1 MTPTS
6 GRLLARNTL
15 FNLLGQAAPMVAAV
29 VSIPILIHSI
39 GTERFAIL
47 SLAWIVIGY
56 FSLFDLGLSRALTQ
70 VVADRLGA
78 SDGRDLPE
86 VVWTALALMS
96 ALGVVGAV
104 LLAGVSP
111 WVVRG
116 GLNVPPALRA
126 ETIQTMYLLALGLPF
141 VISAGGLRGV
151 LEAYQRF
158 DVVNAIRI
166 PTGVFSY
173 LGPLLVLPF
182 THSLAAVVAVLLV
195 GRVAGWVAHLYFC
208 VRVVPELGARV
219 VMRPHLVTPLLR
231 FGGWITAS
239 NVISPL
245 MTYVDRFVIGALLP
259 VAAVA
264 YYVTP
269 YEVVTKLWVIPGA
282 VAGAVFPALAGN
294 YAQNRLHAR
303 ELFFAGVRATMVALF
318 PVVLILF
325 TLAPEG
331 LQLWLGAEFGRES
344 TPVLRWLA
352 AGVLINSIGQVAGAA
367 VQGAARPDLAA
378 KLHAAE
384 LPFYMV
390 SLWFLVREYGVTGA
404 AIAWTL
410 RVGVDAVV
418 LLSMSDRLLAP
429 GARVSPW
436 ALGALAMAGA
446 ALALGTLPHGTGAK
460 VLFLAAAC
468 PAFAALAWFGVVQPH
483 ERARVLARLG
493 SHRGTEARR

>member
-1 MTPTS
+1 MTQTS

-29 VSIPILIHSI
+29 VTIPILIHSI

-47 SLAWIVIGY
+47 TLAWIVIGY
-56 FSLFDLGLSRALTQ
+56 FSLFDFGLSRALTQ

-78 SDGRDLPE
+78 SDARDLPE

-96 ALGVVGAV
+96 ALGVAGAV
-104 LLAGVSP
+104 LLAAVSP

-116 GLNVPPALRA
+116 GLNVPPELRT
-126 ETIQTMYLLALGLPF
+126 ETIRTLYLLALGLPF

-158 DVVNAIRI
+158 DVVNAIRV

-182 THSLAAVVAVLLV
+182 TRSLAAVVAVLVV
-195 GRVAGWVAHLYFC
+195 GRVAGWLAHLYYC

-219 VMRPHLVTPLLR
+219 ALRPHLVTPLLR
-231 FGGWITAS
+231 FGGWITVS
-239 NVISPL
+239 NLISPL
-245 MTYVDRFVIGALLP
+245 MTYVDRLVIGALLP

-269 YEVVTKLWVIPGA
+269 YEIVTKLWVIPGA
-282 VAGAVFPALAGN
+282 VAGAVFPALAGS
-294 YAQNRLHAR
+294 YALNRLRAR
-303 ELFFAGVRATMVALF
+303 ELFFAGMRATMVALF

-331 LQLWLGAEFGRES
+331 LRLWLGPEFARES

-352 AGVLINSIGQVAGAA
+352 AGVLVNSLGQVAGAA

-418 LLSMSDRLLAP
+418 LLFISDRLLVP
-429 GARVSPW
+429 GARVSWW
-436 ALGALAMAGA
+436 ALGALALAAAG
-446 ALALGTLPHGTGAK
+446 LGLGTLPQALGAK
-460 VLFLAAAC
+460 VLFLAVVC
-468 PAFAALAWFGVVQPH
+468 PAFAVLAWFWVVQPN
-483 ERARVLARLG
+483 ERARMLARI
-493 SHRGTEARR
+493 RRTA

>member
-1 MTPTS
+1 MTHTS

-15 FNLLGQAAPMVAAV
+15 WNLLGQAAPMVAAV
-29 VSIPILIHSI
+29 ASIPVLIHSI

-96 ALGVVGAV
+96 ALGVLGA
-104 LLAGVSP
+104 LILAALTP
-111 WVVRG
+111 WVVG
-116 GLNVPPALRA
+116 GGINVPPALRT
-126 ETIQTMYLLALGLPF
+126 ETVYTMLLLAVGLPF

-166 PTGVFSY
+166 PTGIFSY
-173 LGPLLVLPF
+173 LGPLVVLPF
-182 THSLAAVVAVLLV
+182 TRSLAAVVAVLVV
-195 GRVAGWVAHLYFC
+195 GRVAGWLAHLYFC
-208 VRVVPELGARV
+208 VRLVPELGRRV
-219 VMRPHLVTPLLR
+219 SLRPRLVAPLLR
-231 FGGWITAS
+231 FGGWITVS

-269 YEVVTKLWVIPGA
+269 YEVVTRLWVIPGA
-282 VAGAVFPALAGN
+282 VSGAVFPALAGS
-294 YAQNRLHAR
+294 YAANRVRAR
-303 ELFFAGVRATMVALF
+303 DLFFAGVRATTVAVF
-318 PVVLILF
+318 PVVLILS

-331 LQLWLGAEFGRES
+331 LHLWLGGEFARES

-352 AGVLINSIGQVAGAA
+352 AGILVNSVGQIAAAA
-367 VQGAARPDLAA
+367 VQGAARPDLSA
-378 KLHAAE
+378 KLHALE
-384 LPFYMV
+384 FPFYMV
-390 SLWFLVREYGVTGA
+390 SLWVLVRAYGVTGA

-410 RVGVDAVV
+410 RVSVDTLV
-418 LLSMSDRLLAP
+418 LLFMSDRLLAP
-429 GARVSPW
+429 GAPVSRW
-436 ALGALAMAGA
+436 ALGALALAGA
-446 ALALGTLPHGTGAK
+446 ALALGTLPQGAGAK
-460 VLFLAAAC
+460 ALFLAAVC
-468 PAFAALAWFGVVQPH
+468 LAFAALAWFGVVQPH
-483 ERARVLARLG
+483 ERARLLARLG
-493 SHRGTEARR
+493 SHRDTEAQR